1 MESHILPAGVEIL
14 RSTVLA
20 RLLAALTDAK
30 EAAESG
36 GTDNHDEYDNGHR
49 DDDGE
54 VDVRSGRRG

>member
-20 RLLAALTDAK
+20 RLLAAMTDTK

-36 GTDNHDEYDNGHR
+36 GTDSHDEYDNGHR

-54 VDVRSGRRG
+54 VDV

>member
-20 RLLAALTDAK
+20 RLLAAMTDAK

-36 GTDNHDEYDNGHR
+36 GTDSHDEHDNGHR

-54 VDVRSGRRG
+54 VDV